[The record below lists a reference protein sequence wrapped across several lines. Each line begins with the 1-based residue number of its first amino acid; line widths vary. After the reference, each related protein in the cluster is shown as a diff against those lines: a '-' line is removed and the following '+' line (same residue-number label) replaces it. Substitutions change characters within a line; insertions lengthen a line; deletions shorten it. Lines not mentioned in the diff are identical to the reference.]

1 MQLLNANC
9 RKYTKGCRLQ
19 TFRAE
24 TVHQFILLKDFFH
37 FGSLPPVL
45 FRLGLFI
52 PRFLNRIVD
61 AFAAT
66 PNLSWTA
73 LVICFCFGA
82 PSIPPPAALPEFPL
96 LAITSKKSQIVS
108 VSQTRRLQSECS
120 LCTITELFD
129 VLSRAMKF
137 SDGRE
142 KPELQF
148 DHNTF

>member
-1 MQLLNANC
+1 MPGFRQSTTCPFQA
-9 RKYTKGCRLQ
+9 RL
-19 TFRAE
+19 
-24 TVHQFILLKDFFH
+24 FILCFFS
-37 FGSLPPVL
+37 G
-45 FRLGLFI
+45 
-52 PRFLNRIVD
+52 IVD
-61 AFAAT
+61 TFAAT

-73 LVICFCFGA
+73 LVVCFCFGA

-137 SDGRE
+137 SDGRKE
-142 KPELQF
+142 PELQF